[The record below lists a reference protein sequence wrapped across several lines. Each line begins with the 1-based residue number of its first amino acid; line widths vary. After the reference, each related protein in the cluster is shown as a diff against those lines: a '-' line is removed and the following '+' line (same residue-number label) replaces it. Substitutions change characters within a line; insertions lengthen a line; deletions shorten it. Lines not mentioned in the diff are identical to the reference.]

1 LQVIEAVSDTN
12 DSDDRFFDVRAEQ
25 VAKVYAR
32 ALVDAAQKSGQT
44 EAIVAELDSFVTD
57 VLDKL
62 PLLKS
67 VLGAAMRQPEQKLKL
82 IDQVFQGRA
91 SPLFLSFV
99 KTLARHGRLDIVRT
113 IRHEV
118 HKLHDELRHL
128 VRVDVQTAAPLPAE
142 LKQTM
147 AQMIQA
153 RTGGTPVLVERIE
166 PELIAGFVVRVGD
179 TVFDGSV
186 ATNLAKLHQKMI
198 DRSVHEIQS
207 RRDRLSSPEG
217 N

>member
-1 LQVIEAVSDTN
+1 MIEAASDTS
-12 DSDDRFFDVRAEQ
+12 DTDDRSFDVRAEQ

-32 ALVDAAQKSGQT
+32 ALLGASQASGQT
-44 EAIVAELDSFVTD
+44 EAVVAELDSFVTD

-67 VLGAAMRQPEQKLKL
+67 VLGEAMRQPEQKLKL
-82 IDQVFQGRA
+82 IDQVFKGRA

-118 HKLHDELRHL
+118 HKLYDELRHL
-128 VRVDVQTAAPLPAE
+128 VRVDVRSAAPLPEE

-147 AQMIQA
+147 ASMIQA
-153 RTGGTPVLVERIE
+153 RTGGTPVLAERIH

-186 ATNLAKLHQKMI
+186 ATNLKKLQQTMN

-207 RRDRLSSPEG
+207 RRDRFCSPEG

>member
-1 LQVIEAVSDTN
+1 MSDTAAN
-12 DSDDRFFDVRAEQ
+12 ASDTDGRFFDVHAEQ

-32 ALVDAAQKSGQT
+32 ALLGAAEASGQT
-44 EAIVAELDSFVTD
+44 EAVVAELDSFVID
-57 VLDKL
+57 VLEKL
-62 PLLKS
+62 PLLKA

-82 IDQVFQGRA
+82 IDQVFTGRA

-118 HKLHDELRHL
+118 HKHYDELRHL
-128 VRVDVQTAAPLPAE
+128 VRVDVRSAAPLPEE

-147 AQMIQA
+147 ASMIQA
-153 RTGGTPVLVERIE
+153 RTGGTPVLVERIQ
-166 PELIAGFVVRVGD
+166 PELIAGFIVRVGD

-186 ATNLAKLHQKMI
+186 ATNLVKLHQKMI

-207 RRDRLSSPEG
+207 RRDRFSSPEG